1 MKVKNDN
8 MNPESVKSLKEF
20 KKKRI
25 ESNIKLHKIF
35 LAMIII
41 INIILIIF
49 IIAYKTKIS
58 DIKSKSKKSSKDIKE
73 SADYL
78 TSVNDEILH
87 KLVNIFALSINTFGN
102 LHFSMLFD
110 TSEEVNMVKNFITS
124 FTKIEEPE
132 LILIYQGV
140 SDTDETS
147 ILLELI
153 KYCQNTIIIIETTT
167 EEKFGFFFKE
177 QIYPND
183 LGYFESDNNNCFIFS
198 FQEKEKYD
206 CDGKNIFFEIN
217 KDNLFSI
224 GNGDIEIAFGFDSN
238 GGNINFP
245 FKSFNIPENKE
256 SIFKKING
264 HFDIQDIEIYFI
276 NDN

>member
-35 LAMIII
+35 LAMIIV
-41 INIILIIF
+41 INIVLIIF

-78 TSVNDEILH
+78 TSINDEILH

-206 CDGKNIFFEIN
+206 CDGKNI
-217 KDNLFSI
+217 
-224 GNGDIEIAFGFDSN
+224 
-238 GGNINFP
+238 P
-245 FKSFNIPENKE
+245 
-256 SIFKKING
+256 
-264 HFDIQDIEIYFI
+264 
-276 NDN
+276 